1 MVRGLQ
7 GGGGRK
13 RQERRLPDFPAR
25 EDDKSVKKYLHGRV
39 KKAELDDYRLP
50 TIFEIEEPQVV
61 QRNRGLVTIYNK
73 MGQLRRRF
81 YKLMIEGR
89 QGSKEGN
96 FIKDK
101 LKVFLKEV
109 KILQDQ
115 VKKLRGVDGYF
126 KMPPVLAED
135 LVLLK

>member
-1 MVRGLQ
+1 M
-7 GGGGRK
+7 
-13 RQERRLPDFPAR
+13 
-25 EDDKSVKKYLHGRV
+25 KKYLHGRV
-39 KKAELDDYRLP
+39 KRAELDDYRLP
-50 TIFEIEEPQVV
+50 TRFNNEEPQVI

-81 YKLMIEGR
+81 YKLLIDGR

-115 VKKLRGVDGYF
+115 IKKLRGEDGFF
-126 KMPPVLAED
+126 KMPSVLEED
-135 LVLLK
+135 MVLLK